1 MIIVWLSCWWV
12 HFLNHPEK
20 SKKKKKKDEVV
31 DVDLLKI
38 GHSSLLLGG
47 CQVT

>member
-1 MIIVWLSCWWV
+1 MIIVLLSCWWV
-12 HFLNHPEK
+12 HILNHPEK
-20 SKKKKKKDEVV
+20 SKKKKKDEVV

-47 CQVT
+47 CQAT